1 VGDSSVSKSIPEAV
15 REAMLGLPEVREVC
29 SHGMPE
35 FRVRGRAFADYVVNH
50 HGDGR
55 VALWLKSDAETQAR
69 LTALDPAGF
78 FAPPYVGTRGWVGL
92 RLDRGIAWSEVL
104 RRVREAYLAAAPPEL
119 TLHLP
124 AEISGG
130 APTHGLSAEQIDPL
144 QVPATR
150 RLVTRVRSLCAAL
163 PESREAVQFGCPVW
177 QTGKKTF
184 AWIRLEFG
192 RVNLCTLVGVERQGL
207 MLADPRFS
215 LPSYLGPNGWI
226 ALDLA
231 AASDLQ
237 ELSGLLEA
245 SFRHFALKRLLR
257 LLA

>member
-1 VGDSSVSKSIPEAV
+1 MARKSIPEAV
-15 REAMLGLPEVREVC
+15 REAMLGLPEATEVC

-35 FRVRGRAFADYVVNH
+35 FRVRGKAFADYVVNH

-55 VALWLKSDAETQAR
+55 VALWLKADAETQAR
-69 LTALDPAGF
+69 LTAADPASF
-78 FAPPYVGTRGWVGL
+78 FVPPYVGTRGWVGL

-104 RRVREAYLAAAPPEL
+104 HRIRAAYLAAAPPEL
-119 TLHLP
+119 TAHLP
-124 AEISGG
+124 AKISGG
-130 APTHGLSAEQIDPL
+130 APTHALSAEQIDPL
-144 QVPATR
+144 QAPANR
-150 RLVTRVRSLCAAL
+150 RLVSRVRNLCAAL
-163 PESREAVQFGCPVW
+163 PESREAVQFGYPVW

-184 AWIRLEFG
+184 AWIRRESG
-192 RVNLCTLVGVERQGL
+192 RVNLCTWVGVERQGL

-231 AASDLQ
+231 AASDPQ
-237 ELSGLLEA
+237 ELTVLLET

-257 LLA
+257 LLP

>member
-1 VGDSSVSKSIPEAV
+1 MRVRAARKSIPEAV
-15 REAMLGLPEVREVC
+15 LGLPEATEVR

-35 FRVRGRAFADYVVNH
+35 FRVRGKAFADYVVNH

-55 VALWLKSDAETQAR
+55 VALWLKSDAATQER
-69 LTALDPAGF
+69 LVRAEPESFFIPA
-78 FAPPYVGTRGWVGL
+78 YVGARAWVGL
-92 RLDRGIAWSEVL
+92 RLDRGIAWSTAL
-104 RRVREAYLAAAPPEL
+104 RMIRAAYLAAAPPEL
-119 TLHLP
+119 ARRVP
-124 AEISGG
+124 AEIV
-130 APTHGLSAEQIDPL
+130 AAPPTHALCAEEIDPL

-150 RLVTRVRSLCAAL
+150 QLVARVRSLCAAL

-192 RVNLCTLVGVERQGL
+192 RVNLCTWVGVERQGL
-207 MLADPRFS
+207 MLTDSRFA

-231 AASDLQ
+231 ASSDLQ
-237 ELSGLLEA
+237 ELTELLTA
-245 SFRHFALKRLLR
+245 SFRHFALKRVLR
-257 LLA
+257 LMP